1 MMIKTLSEVAVVTG
15 GHTFRSKAEAETGNV
30 KLLQIKD
37 IQEGVFDNLSRLP
50 FADIQQEKLKINLQ
64 TNDIL
69 LPLRGERIPAMMIY
83 NWNNELLTTTN
94 QIAIIR
100 TNRSLIDPDYLFY
113 FLNSPKGAEQIAS
126 LQGGGLVVNLSLK
139 KLLTLK
145 IPVPSL
151 EVQSEIIN
159 LHNIWEE
166 KKETLT
172 NLIENGTN
180 LCHAAINTLI
190 YSES

>member
-1 MMIKTLSEVAVVTG
+1 
-15 GHTFRSKAEAETGNV
+15 
-30 KLLQIKD
+30 
-37 IQEGVFDNLSRLP
+37 
-50 FADIQQEKLKINLQ
+50 
-64 TNDIL
+64 
-69 LPLRGERIPAMMIY
+69 
-83 NWNNELLTTTN
+83 
-94 QIAIIR
+94 
-100 TNRSLIDPDYLFY
+100 
-113 FLNSPKGAEQIAS
+113 GAEQIAS

-159 LHNIWEE
+159 LHKIWEE
-166 KKETLT
+166 QKETLK

>member
-1 MMIKTLSEVAVVTG
+1 MIKPLSEVAAVTG

-37 IQEGVFDNLSRLP
+37 IQEGIFENLSSLP
-50 FADIQQEKLKINLQ
+50 FADIRPEKLKVNLQ

-83 NWNNELLTTTN
+83 NRNNELLTTTN
-94 QIAIIR
+94 QIAVIR

-159 LHNIWEE
+159 LHKIWEE
-166 KKETLT
+166 QKETLK
-172 NLIENGTN
+172 NLIENGAT